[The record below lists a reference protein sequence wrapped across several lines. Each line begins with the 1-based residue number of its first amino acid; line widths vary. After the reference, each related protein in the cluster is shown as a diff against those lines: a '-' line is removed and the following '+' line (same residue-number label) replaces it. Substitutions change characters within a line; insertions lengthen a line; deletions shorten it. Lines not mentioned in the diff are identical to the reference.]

1 MYFIFAHPLS
11 DLTNSFHFSFFLS
24 IFRSPRDSGYGHGGC
39 NNDAFSV
46 FGFLAFL
53 LAAANLFMA
62 EERRRKRD
70 TQTE

>member
-1 MYFIFAHPLS
+1 MYYI
-11 DLTNSFHFSFFLS
+11 
-24 IFRSPRDSGYGHGGC
+24 GGGGC

-62 EERRRKRD
+62 EERRKKRD
-70 TQTE
+70 TNAEGKDIND

>member
-1 MYFIFAHPLS
+1 MPKVETILKH
-11 DLTNSFHFSFFLS
+11 
-24 IFRSPRDSGYGHGGC
+24 RSLCIGGGGC

-62 EERRRKRD
+62 EERRKKRD
-70 TQTE
+70 TNIEGKDIND

>member
-1 MYFIFAHPLS
+1 MI
-11 DLTNSFHFSFFLS
+11 FFLP
-24 IFRSPRDSGYGHGGC
+24 FYNRSPRDSGYGGGGGC

>member
-1 MYFIFAHPLS
+1 MYYI
-11 DLTNSFHFSFFLS
+11 
-24 IFRSPRDSGYGHGGC
+24 GGGGC

-62 EERRRKRD
+62 EERRKKRD
-70 TQTE
+70 INPNINIEGKDINDSF